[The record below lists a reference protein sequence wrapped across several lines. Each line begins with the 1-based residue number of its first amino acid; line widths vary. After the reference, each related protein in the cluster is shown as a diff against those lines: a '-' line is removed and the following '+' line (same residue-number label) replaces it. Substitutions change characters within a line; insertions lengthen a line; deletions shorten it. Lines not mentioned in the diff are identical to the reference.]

1 LPYTINH
8 QLPLKSET
16 NSFFTYPQDIEII
29 APKGNAEH
37 FVAISASNQS
47 SKKTV
52 LVRIIL
58 LFVVLIVTLTSISIA
73 HRKSFLSATS
83 PIAENSTSPPD
94 QMFDHLGRY
103 IMHNFDQKKPMAN
116 FLSGLSGF
124 WGVPMVR
131 NCLFSPLFKTP
142 LN

>member
-1 LPYTINH
+1 MF
-8 QLPLKSET
+8 
-16 NSFFTYPQDIEII
+16 SFSSQDIEII
-29 APKGNAEH
+29 APKGNVEY
-37 FVAISASNQS
+37 SASMNTSNQS

-52 LVRIIL
+52 LIRIIL
-58 LFVVLIVTLTSISIA
+58 LLVVLIVTLTSISIA
-73 HRKSFLSATS
+73 HRKTFLSATP
-83 PIAENSTSPPD
+83 PITENSTSPPD

-131 NCLFSPLFKTP
+131 TCLHFALHKSLQ
-142 LN
+142 N